1 MMECICPVFF
11 FYVVVCLAEL
21 PEKQEQ
27 LQAIYRVIEE
37 LPTAHYQTL
46 ERLIFHLVR

>member
-1 MMECICPVFF
+1 MMCFP
-11 FYVVVCLAEL
+11 LPTDL

-27 LQAIYRVIEE
+27 LQAIYKVIEE
-37 LPTAHYQTL
+37 LPPANFITL